1 MVCTERETLLPEGTE
16 RLSTENGTL
25 LHGGRDSLCTEK
37 GNASARRSEFVLRA
51 EERAGSRHLPLSAA
65 QAPAPCNRILW
76 YNIPTNRKVFLTMS
90 DSNDFMV
97 FSGTANLPLAEK
109 VANYLGKPLNKI
121 DIKHF
126 PDGETFCQVLDP
138 VRGKD
143 VFVIQSGSPQPNE
156 AYMELFVIMDALKRG
171 SAARITAVL
180 PYYGYARQDRKDQPR
195 VPITARLIANLL
207 QTAGA
212 DRVLTMDLHANQ
224 IQGFFDIPL
233 DHLRAEPV
241 ILKYIRDQH
250 WAKPVVVSP
259 DTGGAKTAYGYSR
272 KIGCGLAIVA
282 KQRTGDSTVDAFSVV
297 GDVKDCDVIMV
308 DDMTATGGTL
318 SAAAK
323 MCRDNGAKSVH
334 AFVSHFP
341 LTEKGVD
348 RLTHETQLDE
358 LVVTDSIPLRKGF
371 DPSKLPFKLTQL
383 SVAPLIGE
391 AIKRTHMNE
400 SINDL
405 FNHE

>member
-1 MVCTERETLLPEGTE
+1 M
-16 RLSTENGTL
+16 
-25 LHGGRDSLCTEK
+25 
-37 GNASARRSEFVLRA
+37 
-51 EERAGSRHLPLSAA
+51 
-65 QAPAPCNRILW
+65 I
-76 YNIPTNRKVFLTMS
+76 
-90 DSNDFMV
+90 
-97 FSGTANLPLAEK
+97 
-109 VANYLGKPLNKI
+109 
-121 DIKHF
+121 
-126 PDGETFCQVLDP
+126 DP

-143 VFVIQSGSPQPNE
+143 VFVIQSGSPAPNE
-156 AYMELFVIMDALKRG
+156 AYMELFVIIDALKRG
-171 SAARITAVL
+171 SAARVTAVL

-233 DHLRAEPV
+233 DHLKAEPI

-250 WAKPVVVSP
+250 WAKPVVVAP
-259 DTGGAKTAYGYSR
+259 DTGGAKNAYGYSR
-272 KIGCGLAIVA
+272 KLGCGLAIVA

-297 GDVKDCDVIMV
+297 GDVNGCDVIMV

-323 MCRDNGAKSVH
+323 MCRECGAKSVH

-341 LTEKGVD
+341 LTDKGVE
-348 RLTHETQLDE
+348 RLMHESQLDE
-358 LVVTDSIPLRKGF
+358 LVVTDSIPMRPGF
-371 DPSKLPFKLTQL
+371 DISSLPFKLTQL

-391 AIKRTHMNE
+391 AIRRTHIDE

-405 FNHE
+405 FNE

>member
-1 MVCTERETLLPEGTE
+1 MK
-16 RLSTENGTL
+16 
-25 LHGGRDSLCTEK
+25 D
-37 GNASARRSEFVLRA
+37 
-51 EERAGSRHLPLSAA
+51 
-65 QAPAPCNRILW
+65 
-76 YNIPTNRKVFLTMS
+76 
-90 DSNDFMV
+90 DFMV
-97 FSGTANLPLAEK
+97 FSGTANQPLAEA
-109 VANYLGKPLNKI
+109 VAEYLGQPLNKI

-126 PDGETFCQVLDP
+126 PDGETFCQVVEG

-143 VFVIQSGSPQPNE
+143 VFVIQSGSPAPNE
-156 AYMELFVIMDALKRG
+156 AYMELFIIMDALKRG
-171 SAARITAVL
+171 SAARITAVI

-195 VPITARLIANLL
+195 VPITARLVANLL
-207 QTAGA
+207 QCAGA
-212 DRVLTMDLHANQ
+212 DRILTMDLHANQ

-233 DHLRAEPV
+233 DHLKAEPI
-241 ILKYIRDQH
+241 ILKYIREQN

-272 KIGCGLAIVA
+272 KLGCGLAIVA

-323 MCRDNGAKSVH
+323 MCRENGARTVH

-348 RLTHETQLDE
+348 RLMHETELDE
-358 LVVTDSIPLRKGF
+358 LVVTDTIPLREGF
-371 DPSKLPFKLTQL
+371 DPSKLPFKLTRL

-391 AIKRTHMNE
+391 AIRRTHDDE

>member
-1 MVCTERETLLPEGTE
+1 MEQ
-16 RLSTENGTL
+16 
-25 LHGGRDSLCTEK
+25 RD
-37 GNASARRSEFVLRA
+37 
-51 EERAGSRHLPLSAA
+51 
-65 QAPAPCNRILW
+65 
-76 YNIPTNRKVFLTMS
+76 
-90 DSNDFMV
+90 DFMV

-109 VANYLGKPLNKI
+109 VAAYIGRPLNKI

-126 PDGETFCQVLDP
+126 PDGETFCQVIDP

-143 VFVIQSGSPQPNE
+143 VFVIQSGSPAPND
-156 AYMELFVIMDALKRG
+156 AYMELFIMMDALKRG

-180 PYYGYARQDRKDQPR
+180 PYYGYARQDRKDMPR
-195 VPITARLIANLL
+195 VPITAKLIANLL
-207 QTAGA
+207 TKAGA

-233 DHLRAEPV
+233 DHLHAEPV
-241 ILKYIRDQH
+241 ILKYIRDMRF
-250 WAKPVVVSP
+250 AKPIVVSP

-272 KIGCGLAIVA
+272 KLGTGLAIVA

-297 GDVKDCDVIMV
+297 GDVTDCDVIMI

-323 MCRDNGAKSVH
+323 MCRENGARSVH

-341 LTEKGVD
+341 LTAKGME
-348 RLTHETQLDE
+348 RLMEESQLDE
-358 LVVTDSIPLRKGF
+358 LVVTDSIPLREGF
-371 DPSKLPFKLTQL
+371 DPAKLPFKLTVL

-391 AIKRTHMNE
+391 AIKRIHSNN
-400 SINDL
+400 SVNDL

>member
-1 MVCTERETLLPEGTE
+1 MSNETDE
-16 RLSTENGTL
+16 
-25 LHGGRDSLCTEK
+25 
-37 GNASARRSEFVLRA
+37 
-51 EERAGSRHLPLSAA
+51 
-65 QAPAPCNRILW
+65 
-76 YNIPTNRKVFLTMS
+76 
-90 DSNDFMV
+90 FMV

-121 DIKHF
+121 DIRHF
-126 PDGETFCQVLDP
+126 PDGETFCQVTDP
-138 VRGKD
+138 VRGRD
-143 VFVIQSGSPQPNE
+143 VFVIQSGSPAPNE
-156 AYMELFVIMDALKRG
+156 AYMELFIIMDALKRG
-171 SAARITAVL
+171 SAARITAVI

-195 VPITARLIANLL
+195 VPITARLVANLL

-233 DHLRAEPV
+233 DHLKAEPI

-250 WAKPVVVSP
+250 WAKPVVVAP
-259 DTGGAKTAYGYSR
+259 DTGGAKNAYSYSR
-272 KIGCGLAIVA
+272 KLGCGLAIVA
-282 KQRTGDSTVDAFSVV
+282 KQRTGDATDDALSVV
-297 GDVKDCDVIMV
+297 GDVNGCDVIMI

-323 MCRDNGAKSVH
+323 MCREQGAKSVH

-341 LTEKGVD
+341 LTAKGVD
-348 RLTHETQLDE
+348 RMTNESQLDE
-358 LVVTDSIPLRKGF
+358 LVVTDSIPLRAGF

-391 AIKRTHMNE
+391 AIRRTHMNE

>member
-1 MVCTERETLLPEGTE
+1 MK
-16 RLSTENGTL
+16 
-25 LHGGRDSLCTEK
+25 D
-37 GNASARRSEFVLRA
+37 
-51 EERAGSRHLPLSAA
+51 
-65 QAPAPCNRILW
+65 
-76 YNIPTNRKVFLTMS
+76 
-90 DSNDFMV
+90 DFMV
-97 FSGTANLPLAEK
+97 FSGTANLPLAEA
-109 VANYLGKPLNKI
+109 VAAHLGRPLNKI

-126 PDGETFCQVLDP
+126 PDGETFCQVIEG
-138 VRGKD
+138 VRGRD
-143 VFVIQSGSPQPNE
+143 VFVIQSGSPAPNE
-156 AYMELFVIMDALKRG
+156 AYMELFIIMDALKRG
-171 SAARITAVL
+171 SAARITAVI

-195 VPITARLIANLL
+195 VPITARLVANLL
-207 QTAGA
+207 QRAGA
-212 DRVLTMDLHANQ
+212 DRILAMDLHANQ

-233 DHLRAEPV
+233 DHLKAEPI
-241 ILKYIRDQH
+241 ILKYIREQN

-272 KIGCGLAIVA
+272 KLGCGLAIVA

-297 GDVKDCDVIMV
+297 GDVKGCDVIMI

-323 MCRDNGAKSVH
+323 MCRENGAKTVH

-341 LTEKGVD
+341 LTEKGID
-348 RLTHETQLDE
+348 RLMHETQLDE
-358 LVVTDSIPLRKGF
+358 LVVTDTIPLRS
-371 DPSKLPFKLTQL
+371 DLDVSKLPFKLTRL

-391 AIKRTHMNE
+391 AIRRTHNDE

>member
-1 MVCTERETLLPEGTE
+1 
-16 RLSTENGTL
+16 
-25 LHGGRDSLCTEK
+25 
-37 GNASARRSEFVLRA
+37 
-51 EERAGSRHLPLSAA
+51 
-65 QAPAPCNRILW
+65 
-76 YNIPTNRKVFLTMS
+76 MS
-90 DSNDFMV
+90 DKRDDFMV

-109 VANYLGKPLNKI
+109 VAKYLGRPLNQI
-121 DIKHF
+121 NIPHF
-126 PDGETFCQVLDP
+126 PDGETFCQVIDG

-143 VFVIQSGSPQPNE
+143 VFVIQSGSPSPNE
-156 AYMELFVIMDALKRG
+156 AYMELFIIIDALKRG
-171 SAARITAVL
+171 SAARITAVI

-207 QTAGA
+207 EAAGA
-212 DRVLTMDLHANQ
+212 DRVMTLDLHANQ

-233 DHLRAEPV
+233 DHLKAEPI
-241 ILKYIRDQH
+241 ILNYIRDQH
-250 WAKPVVVSP
+250 WSKPIVVAP

-272 KIGCGLAIVA
+272 KLGCGLAIVA
-282 KQRTGDSTVDAFSVV
+282 KQRTGGDTVDAFSVV
-297 GDVKDCDVIMV
+297 GDVNGCDVIMI

-323 MCRDNGAKSVH
+323 MCRENGAKSVH

-341 LTEKGVD
+341 LTEKGME
-348 RLTHETQLDE
+348 RLMGEAQLDE

-391 AIKRTHMNE
+391 AIKRTHNDE

>member
-1 MVCTERETLLPEGTE
+1 MTQY
-16 RLSTENGTL
+16 
-25 LHGGRDSLCTEK
+25 
-37 GNASARRSEFVLRA
+37 
-51 EERAGSRHLPLSAA
+51 AG
-65 QAPAPCNRILW
+65 
-76 YNIPTNRKVFLTMS
+76 
-90 DSNDFMV
+90 DFMV
-97 FSGTANLPLAEK
+97 FSGTANPALAEK

-126 PDGETFCQVLDP
+126 PDGETFCQVIDP
-138 VRGKD
+138 VRGRD
-143 VFVIQSGSPQPNE
+143 VFVIQSGSPKPND
-156 AYMELFVIMDALKRG
+156 AYMELFIIMDALRRG

-180 PYYGYARQDRKDQPR
+180 PYYAYARQDRKDQPR

-207 QTAGA
+207 QRAGA
-212 DRVLTMDLHANQ
+212 DRVLAMDLHANQ

-233 DHLRAEPV
+233 DHLKAEPV

-250 WAKPVVVSP
+250 WANPVVVAP

-272 KIGCGLAIVA
+272 KLGCGLAIVA

-297 GDVKDCDVIMV
+297 GDVKDCDVIMI

-323 MCRDNGAKSVH
+323 MCRENGAKSVH

-341 LTEKGVD
+341 LTTKGVE
-348 RLTHETQLDE
+348 RLTAETQLDE
-358 LVVTDSIPLRKGF
+358 LVVTDTIPLREGF
-371 DPSKLPFKLTQL
+371 DPAKLPFKLTQL

-391 AIKRTHMNE
+391 AIKRTHDNA

>member
-1 MVCTERETLLPEGTE
+1 MELKE
-16 RLSTENGTL
+16 
-25 LHGGRDSLCTEK
+25 
-37 GNASARRSEFVLRA
+37 
-51 EERAGSRHLPLSAA
+51 
-65 QAPAPCNRILW
+65 
-76 YNIPTNRKVFLTMS
+76 
-90 DSNDFMV
+90 DFMV

-109 VANYLGKPLNKI
+109 VASYLGKPLNKI

-126 PDGETFCQVLDP
+126 PDGETFCQVQEG

-143 VFVIQSGSPQPNE
+143 VFVIQSGSPSPND

-171 SAARITAVL
+171 SAERITAVL

-207 QTAGA
+207 ECAGA

-224 IQGFFDIPL
+224 IQGFFDSPL
-233 DHLRAEPV
+233 DHLKAEPV

-250 WAKPVVVSP
+250 FSRPIIVSP
-259 DTGGAKTAYGYSR
+259 DTGGAKSAYSYSR
-272 KIGCGLAIVA
+272 KLGTGLAIVA

-297 GDVKDCDVIMV
+297 GDVNGCDVIMI

-323 MCRDNGAKSVH
+323 LCRENGAKSVH

-341 LTEKGVD
+341 LTAKGEE
-348 RLTHETQLDE
+348 RLMNESQLDE
-358 LVVTDSIPLRKGF
+358 LVVTDSIPLREGF

-391 AIKRTHMNE
+391 AIKRIHNDA
-400 SINDL
+400 SVNDL

>member
-1 MVCTERETLLPEGTE
+1 MELK
-16 RLSTENGTL
+16 
-25 LHGGRDSLCTEK
+25 D
-37 GNASARRSEFVLRA
+37 
-51 EERAGSRHLPLSAA
+51 
-65 QAPAPCNRILW
+65 
-76 YNIPTNRKVFLTMS
+76 
-90 DSNDFMV
+90 DFMV

-109 VANYLGKPLNKI
+109 VANYLGRPLNKI
-121 DIKHF
+121 DVQRF
-126 PDGETFCQVLDP
+126 PDGETFCQVQEG

-143 VFVIQSGSPQPNE
+143 VFVIQSGSPAPND
-156 AYMELFVIMDALKRG
+156 AYLELFIMMDALTRG
-171 SAARITAVL
+171 SAGRITVVL
-180 PYYGYARQDRKDQPR
+180 PYYGYARQDRKDKPR
-195 VPITARLIANLL
+195 VPITARLIANLI
-207 QTAGA
+207 TAAGA

-224 IQGFFDIPL
+224 IQGFFNIPL

-250 WAKPVVVSP
+250 WANPIVVAP

-272 KIGCGLAIVA
+272 KLGCGLAIVA
-282 KQRTGDSTVDAFSVV
+282 KQRTSGETVDAFSVV
-297 GDVKDCDVIMV
+297 GDVNGHDVIMI

-323 MCRDNGAKSVH
+323 MCRENGAKSVH

-341 LTEKGVD
+341 LTAKGQE
-348 RLTHETQLDE
+348 RLMTEGQLDE
-358 LVVTDSIPLRKGF
+358 LVVTDSIPLREGF

-391 AIKRTHMNE
+391 AIKRIHNDQ
-400 SINDL
+400 SVNDL

>member
-1 MVCTERETLLPEGTE
+1 MLVQ
-16 RLSTENGTL
+16 SQ
-25 LHGGRDSLCTEK
+25 S
-37 GNASARRSEFVLRA
+37 
-51 EERAGSRHLPLSAA
+51 
-65 QAPAPCNRILW
+65 
-76 YNIPTNRKVFLTMS
+76 
-90 DSNDFMV
+90 DFMV
-97 FSGTANLPLAEK
+97 FSGTANLSLAEK
-109 VANYLGKPLNKI
+109 VASYLGKPLNKI
-121 DIKHF
+121 NIQHF
-126 PDGETFCQVLDP
+126 PDGETFCQVQEG
-138 VRGKD
+138 VRGRD
-143 VFVIQSGSPQPNE
+143 VFVIQSGSPAPND
-156 AYMELFVIMDALKRG
+156 AYMELFIIMDALKRG
-171 SAARITAVL
+171 SAARITAVI

-212 DRVLTMDLHANQ
+212 NRVLTMDLHANQ

-233 DHLRAEPV
+233 DHLKAEPV

-250 WAKPVVVSP
+250 WANPIVVAP
-259 DTGGAKTAYGYSR
+259 DTGGAKSAYGYSR
-272 KIGCGLAIVA
+272 KLNTGLAIVA

-297 GDVKDCDVIMV
+297 GDVKGCDVIMI

-323 MCRDNGAKSVH
+323 MCREKGAKSVH

-341 LTEKGVD
+341 LTAKGQE
-348 RLTHETQLDE
+348 RLMSESQLDE
-358 LVVTDSIPLRKGF
+358 LVVTDSIPLREGF

-391 AIKRTHMNE
+391 AIKRIHNDV
-400 SINDL
+400 SVNDL

>member
-1 MVCTERETLLPEGTE
+1 MSETTE
-16 RLSTENGTL
+16 
-25 LHGGRDSLCTEK
+25 
-37 GNASARRSEFVLRA
+37 
-51 EERAGSRHLPLSAA
+51 
-65 QAPAPCNRILW
+65 
-76 YNIPTNRKVFLTMS
+76 
-90 DSNDFMV
+90 DFMV

-109 VANYLGKPLNKI
+109 VASYLGRSLNKI

-126 PDGETFCQVLDP
+126 PDGETFCQVMEG
-138 VRGKD
+138 VRGQD
-143 VFVIQSGSPQPNE
+143 VFVIQSGSPRPND

-180 PYYGYARQDRKDQPR
+180 PYYGYARQDRKDMPR
-195 VPITARLIANLL
+195 VPITAKLIANLL
-207 QTAGA
+207 TKAGA

-233 DHLRAEPV
+233 DHLHAEPV
-241 ILKYIRDQH
+241 ILKYIRDMRF
-250 WAKPVVVSP
+250 AKPIVVSP

-272 KIGCGLAIVA
+272 KLGTGLAIVA

-297 GDVKDCDVIMV
+297 GDVKDCDVIMI

-323 MCRDNGAKSVH
+323 MCRENGARSVH

-341 LTEKGVD
+341 LTEKGRE
-348 RLTHETQLDE
+348 RLMEESQLDE
-358 LVVTDSIPLRKGF
+358 LVVTDTIPLCEGF
-371 DPSKLPFKLTQL
+371 DPSKLPFKLTVL

-391 AIKRTHMNE
+391 AIKRIHNNN
-400 SINDL
+400 SVNDL

>member
-1 MVCTERETLLPEGTE
+1 M
-16 RLSTENGTL
+16 
-25 LHGGRDSLCTEK
+25 
-37 GNASARRSEFVLRA
+37 SA
-51 EERAGSRHLPLSAA
+51 
-65 QAPAPCNRILW
+65 N
-76 YNIPTNRKVFLTMS
+76 
-90 DSNDFMV
+90 DDFMV

-109 VANYLGKPLNKI
+109 VADYLGRPLNKI
-121 DIKHF
+121 NIPHF
-126 PDGETFCQVLDP
+126 PDGETFCQVIDG

-143 VFVIQSGSPQPNE
+143 VFVIQSGSPMPNE
-156 AYMELFVIMDALKRG
+156 AYMELFIIIDALKRG

-207 QTAGA
+207 EAAGA
-212 DRVLTMDLHANQ
+212 DRVMTLALHANQ
-224 IQGFFDIPL
+224 IQGFFNIPL
-233 DHLRAEPV
+233 DHLKAEPI

-250 WAKPVVVSP
+250 WANPIVVAP

-272 KIGCGLAIVA
+272 KLSCGLAIVA
-282 KQRTGDSTVDAFSVV
+282 KQRTGGETVDAFSGG
-297 GDVKDCDVIMV
+297 GDVKGCDVIMI

-341 LTEKGVD
+341 LTTKGME
-348 RLTHETQLDE
+348 RLMGEAQLDE
-358 LVVTDSIPLRKGF
+358 LVVTDSIPLREGF

-391 AIKRTHMNE
+391 AIKRTHNNE

>member
-1 MVCTERETLLPEGTE
+1 M
-16 RLSTENGTL
+16 N
-25 LHGGRDSLCTEK
+25 D
-37 GNASARRSEFVLRA
+37 
-51 EERAGSRHLPLSAA
+51 
-65 QAPAPCNRILW
+65 
-76 YNIPTNRKVFLTMS
+76 
-90 DSNDFMV
+90 DFMV
-97 FSGTANLPLAEK
+97 FSGTANLPLAES
-109 VANYLGKPLNKI
+109 VAAYLGRPLNRI

-126 PDGETFCQVLDP
+126 PDGETFCQVIEG

-143 VFVIQSGSPQPNE
+143 VFVIQSGSPAPNE
-156 AYMELFVIMDALKRG
+156 AYMELFIIMDALRRG
-171 SAARITAVL
+171 SAARITAVI

-207 QTAGA
+207 QRAGA
-212 DRVLTMDLHANQ
+212 DRVLAMDLHANQ

-233 DHLRAEPV
+233 DHLKAEPI
-241 ILKYIRDQH
+241 ILKSIREQN

-272 KIGCGLAIVA
+272 KLGCGLAIVA

-323 MCRDNGAKSVH
+323 MCRDNGARSVH

-341 LTEKGVD
+341 LTETGVD
-348 RLTHETQLDE
+348 RLMHETELDE
-358 LVVTDSIPLRKGF
+358 LVVTDTIPLREGF
-371 DPSKLPFKLTQL
+371 DPSKLPFKLTRL

-391 AIKRTHMNE
+391 AIRRTHNDE

>member
-1 MVCTERETLLPEGTE
+1 M
-16 RLSTENGTL
+16 
-25 LHGGRDSLCTEK
+25 
-37 GNASARRSEFVLRA
+37 SAR
-51 EERAGSRHLPLSAA
+51 
-65 QAPAPCNRILW
+65 N
-76 YNIPTNRKVFLTMS
+76 
-90 DSNDFMV
+90 DDFMV

-109 VANYLGKPLNKI
+109 VAAYLGKPINQI
-121 DIKHF
+121 NIPHF
-126 PDGETFCQVLDP
+126 PDGETFCQVMDG

-143 VFVIQSGSPQPNE
+143 VFVIQSGSPAPNE
-156 AYMELFVIMDALKRG
+156 AYMELFIIMDALKRG
-171 SAARITAVL
+171 SARRITAIL

-207 QTAGA
+207 EAAGA
-212 DRVLTMDLHANQ
+212 DRVMTLDLHANQ

-233 DHLRAEPV
+233 DHLKAEPI

-250 WAKPVVVSP
+250 WANPIVVAP

-272 KIGCGLAIVA
+272 KLGCGLAIVA
-282 KQRTGDSTVDAFSVV
+282 KQRTGGDTVESFSLV
-297 GDVKDCDVIMV
+297 GDVKDHDVIMI

-323 MCRDNGAKSVH
+323 MCRENGAKSVH
-334 AFVSHFP
+334 AFVTHFP
-341 LTEKGVD
+341 LTPKGAD
-348 RLTHETQLDE
+348 RLMTEGYLDE
-358 LVVTDSIPLRKGF
+358 LVVTDSIKMREGF
-371 DPSKLPFKLTQL
+371 DPLKLPFQLTQL

-391 AIKRTHMNE
+391 AIRRTHNDE

>member
-1 MVCTERETLLPEGTE
+1 ML
-16 RLSTENGTL
+16 
-25 LHGGRDSLCTEK
+25 DK
-37 GNASARRSEFVLRA
+37 SE
-51 EERAGSRHLPLSAA
+51 
-65 QAPAPCNRILW
+65 
-76 YNIPTNRKVFLTMS
+76 
-90 DSNDFMV
+90 DFMV

-109 VANYLGKPLNKI
+109 VAAYLGQPLNKI

-126 PDGETFCQVLDP
+126 PDGETFCQVQEG

-143 VFVIQSGSPQPNE
+143 VFVIQSGSPRPND
-156 AYMELFVIMDALKRG
+156 AYMELFVMMDALKRG

-180 PYYGYARQDRKDQPR
+180 PYYGYARQDRKDMPR
-195 VPITARLIANLL
+195 VPITAKLIANLL
-207 QTAGA
+207 TKAGA

-233 DHLRAEPV
+233 DHLHAEPV
-241 ILKYIRDQH
+241 ILKYIR
-250 WAKPVVVSP
+250 ANKFKKPIVVAP

-272 KIGCGLAIVA
+272 KLGTGLAIVA

-297 GDVKDCDVIMV
+297 GDVTDCDVIMI

-323 MCRDNGAKSVH
+323 MCRENGARSVH

-341 LTEKGVD
+341 LTAKGME
-348 RLTHETQLDE
+348 RLMEESQLDE
-358 LVVTDSIPLRKGF
+358 LVVTDSIPLREGF
-371 DPSKLPFKLTQL
+371 DPAKLPFKLTVL

-391 AIKRTHMNE
+391 AIKRIHSNN
-400 SINDL
+400 SVNDL

>member
-1 MVCTERETLLPEGTE
+1 M
-16 RLSTENGTL
+16 SA
-25 LHGGRDSLCTEK
+25 
-37 GNASARRSEFVLRA
+37 GN
-51 EERAGSRHLPLSAA
+51 
-65 QAPAPCNRILW
+65 
-76 YNIPTNRKVFLTMS
+76 
-90 DSNDFMV
+90 DDFMV

-109 VANYLGKPLNKI
+109 VADYLVRPLNNI
-121 DIKHF
+121 NIPHF
-126 PDGETFCQVLDP
+126 PDGETFCQVIDG

-143 VFVIQSGSPQPNE
+143 VFVIQSGSPMPNE
-156 AYMELFVIMDALKRG
+156 AYMELFIIIDALKRG

-207 QTAGA
+207 EAAGA
-212 DRVLTMDLHANQ
+212 DRVMTLDLHANQ
-224 IQGFFDIPL
+224 IQGFFNIPL
-233 DHLRAEPV
+233 DHLKAEPI
-241 ILKYIRDQH
+241 ILKYIRDQN
-250 WAKPVVVSP
+250 WANPIVVAP

-272 KIGCGLAIVA
+272 KLGCGLAIVA
-282 KQRTGDSTVDAFSVV
+282 KQRTGGETVDAFSVV
-297 GDVKDCDVIMV
+297 GDVKGCDVIMI

-341 LTEKGVD
+341 LTAKGME
-348 RLTHETQLDE
+348 RLMGEAQLDE
-358 LVVTDSIPLRKGF
+358 LVVTDSIPLREGF

-391 AIKRTHMNE
+391 AIKRTHNNE

>member
-1 MVCTERETLLPEGTE
+1 MQ
-16 RLSTENGTL
+16 N
-25 LHGGRDSLCTEK
+25 D
-37 GNASARRSEFVLRA
+37 
-51 EERAGSRHLPLSAA
+51 
-65 QAPAPCNRILW
+65 
-76 YNIPTNRKVFLTMS
+76 
-90 DSNDFMV
+90 DFMV
-97 FSGTANLPLAEK
+97 FSGTANEQLAQK
-109 VANYLGKPLNKI
+109 VADYLGRPLNQI
-121 DIKHF
+121 NIPHF
-126 PDGETFCQVLDP
+126 PDGETFCQVIDG

-143 VFVIQSGSPQPNE
+143 VFVIQSGSPAPNE
-156 AYMELFVIMDALKRG
+156 AYMELFIIIDALKRG
-171 SAARITAVL
+171 SAKRITAVL

-207 QTAGA
+207 EAAGA
-212 DRVLTMDLHANQ
+212 DRVMTLDLHANQ

-233 DHLRAEPV
+233 DHLKAEPI

-250 WAKPVVVSP
+250 WANPIVVAP
-259 DTGGAKTAYGYSR
+259 DTGGAKNAYAYSR
-272 KIGCGLAIVA
+272 KLGCGLAIVA
-282 KQRTGDSTVDAFSVV
+282 KQRTGGDTVDAFSVV
-297 GDVKDCDVIMV
+297 GDVDGCDVIMV

-323 MCRDNGAKSVH
+323 MCRERGAKSVH

-341 LTEKGVD
+341 LTPKGVE
-348 RLTHETQLDE
+348 RLMTEGFLDE
-358 LVVTDSIPLRKGF
+358 LVVTDSIKLREGF

-391 AIKRTHMNE
+391 AIKRTHNDE

>member
-1 MVCTERETLLPEGTE
+1 MQFK
-16 RLSTENGTL
+16 
-25 LHGGRDSLCTEK
+25 D
-37 GNASARRSEFVLRA
+37 
-51 EERAGSRHLPLSAA
+51 
-65 QAPAPCNRILW
+65 
-76 YNIPTNRKVFLTMS
+76 
-90 DSNDFMV
+90 DFMV

-109 VANYLGKPLNKI
+109 VANYLGRPLNKI

-126 PDGETFCQVLDP
+126 PDGETFCQVIDP

-171 SAARITAVL
+171 SAARITAVI

-195 VPITARLIANLL
+195 VPITARLVANLL

-212 DRVLTMDLHANQ
+212 NRVLTMDLHANQ

-233 DHLRAEPV
+233 DHLKAEPV

-250 WAKPVVVSP
+250 FVKPIVVAP

-272 KIGCGLAIVA
+272 KLGTGLAIVA
-282 KQRTGDSTVDAFSVV
+282 KQRTGDATVDAFSVV
-297 GDVKDCDVIMV
+297 GDVKDCDVIMI

-323 MCRDNGAKSVH
+323 MCRDQGAKSVH

-341 LTEKGVD
+341 LTAKGVD
-348 RLTHETQLDE
+348 RLMNESQIDE
-358 LVVTDSIPLRKGF
+358 LVVTDSIPLREGF

-391 AIKRTHMNE
+391 AIKRTHNDE

>member
-1 MVCTERETLLPEGTE
+1 M
-16 RLSTENGTL
+16 NK
-25 LHGGRDSLCTEK
+25 DD
-37 GNASARRSEFVLRA
+37 
-51 EERAGSRHLPLSAA
+51 
-65 QAPAPCNRILW
+65 
-76 YNIPTNRKVFLTMS
+76 Y
-90 DSNDFMV
+90 MV
-97 FSGTANLPLAEK
+97 FSGTANLPLAER
-109 VANYLGKPLNKI
+109 VAKYLGKPLNQI

-126 PDGETFCQVLDP
+126 PDGETFCQVIDG

-143 VFVIQSGSPQPNE
+143 VFVIQSGSPMPNE
-156 AYMELFVIMDALKRG
+156 AYMELFIIMDALKRG

-180 PYYGYARQDRKDQPR
+180 PYYAYARQDRKDQPR

-207 QTAGA
+207 QKAGA
-212 DRVLTMDLHANQ
+212 DRVIAMDLHANQ

-233 DHLRAEPV
+233 DHLKAEPI

-250 WAKPVVVSP
+250 WAKPIVVAP
-259 DTGGAKTAYGYSR
+259 DTGGAKNAYSYSR
-272 KIGCGLAIVA
+272 KLGCGLAIVA
-282 KQRTGDSTVDAFSVV
+282 KQRTSGDTVDAFSVV
-297 GDVKDCDVIMV
+297 GDVEGCDVIMV

-323 MCRDNGAKSVH
+323 MCREHGAKTVH

-341 LTEKGVD
+341 LTAKGME
-348 RLTHETQLDE
+348 RLMGEAQLDE
-358 LVVTDSIPLRKGF
+358 LVVTDTIPLREGF

-391 AIKRTHMNE
+391 AIKRTHNDE

>member
-1 MVCTERETLLPEGTE
+1 
-16 RLSTENGTL
+16 
-25 LHGGRDSLCTEK
+25 
-37 GNASARRSEFVLRA
+37 
-51 EERAGSRHLPLSAA
+51 
-65 QAPAPCNRILW
+65 
-76 YNIPTNRKVFLTMS
+76 
-90 DSNDFMV
+90 MV
-97 FSGTANLPLAEK
+97 FSGTANLPLAED
-109 VANYLGKPLNKI
+109 VARYLGRPLNKI

-126 PDGETFCQVLDP
+126 PDGETFCQVQEG

-143 VFVIQSGSPQPNE
+143 VFVIQSGSPEPNQ
-156 AYMELFVIMDALKRG
+156 AYMELFIIMDALRRG

-207 QTAGA
+207 TAAGA
-212 DRVLTMDLHANQ
+212 DRVLTLDLHANQ
-224 IQGFFDIPL
+224 IQGFFNIPL
-233 DHLRAEPV
+233 DQLHAEPV
-241 ILKYIRDQH
+241 ILKYIRDMH
-250 WAKPVVVSP
+250 FSKPIVVSP
-259 DTGGAKTAYGYSR
+259 DTGGAKTAYSYSR
-272 KIGCGLAIVA
+272 KLGTGLAIVA

-297 GDVKDCDVIMV
+297 GDVKDCDVIMI

-323 MCRDNGAKSVH
+323 LCRESGAKSVH

-341 LTEKGVD
+341 LTDKGME
-348 RLTHETQLDE
+348 RLMSESQLDE
-358 LVVTDSIPLRKGF
+358 LVVTDTIPMRKGF
-371 DPSKLPFKLTQL
+371 DVSKLPFKLTRL

-391 AIKRTHMNE
+391 AIKRIHGNE

>member
-1 MVCTERETLLPEGTE
+1 MQL
-16 RLSTENGTL
+16 N
-25 LHGGRDSLCTEK
+25 D
-37 GNASARRSEFVLRA
+37 
-51 EERAGSRHLPLSAA
+51 
-65 QAPAPCNRILW
+65 
-76 YNIPTNRKVFLTMS
+76 
-90 DSNDFMV
+90 DFMI

-109 VANYLGKPLNKI
+109 VARHLGKSLNKI

-126 PDGETFCQVLDP
+126 PDGETFCQVQEG

-143 VFVIQSGSPQPNE
+143 VFVIQSGSPEPNQ

-171 SAARITAVL
+171 SAQRITAVL

-207 QTAGA
+207 ECAGA

-224 IQGFFDIPL
+224 IQGFFDVPL
-233 DHLRAEPV
+233 DHLKAEPV
-241 ILKYIRDQH
+241 ILKYIRDQ
-250 WAKPVVVSP
+250 KFDRPIVVAP
-259 DTGGAKTAYGYSR
+259 DTGGAKSAYGYSR
-272 KIGCGLAIVA
+272 KLGTGLAIVA

-297 GDVKDCDVIMV
+297 GDVNGCDVIMI

-323 MCRDNGAKSVH
+323 MCRDQGAKSVH

-341 LTEKGVD
+341 LTAKGEE
-348 RLTHETQLDE
+348 RLMSETQLDE
-358 LVVTDSIPLRKGF
+358 LVVTDSIPLREGF

-391 AIKRTHMNE
+391 AIQRIHRDE
-400 SINDL
+400 SVNDL
-405 FNHE
+405 FH